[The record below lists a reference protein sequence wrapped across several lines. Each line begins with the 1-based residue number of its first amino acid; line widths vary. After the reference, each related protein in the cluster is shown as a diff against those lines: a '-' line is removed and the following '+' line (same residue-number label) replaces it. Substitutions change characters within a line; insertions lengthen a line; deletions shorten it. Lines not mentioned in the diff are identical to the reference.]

1 MNVQNILN
9 QFNQSSLIRPNR
21 FIVLIDYSI
30 EELNLTEQLNLLCSA
45 TVIPGKQ
52 IFTSEYRIDR
62 NLLRKPYTYQFEPIQ
77 MTFLLPDYKV
87 KTFFDAWMNRVIDP
101 KTYTVGWLNDY
112 ANTIRI
118 HALDSRNNIRYGVRL
133 INAFPTAISN
143 LEYSNEADGIVSI
156 DVTFV
161 FDEVEQINST
171 KIKMLNA
178 AAEFLRGRF
187 TEQGGNVTDNA
198 FDETGNAAG
207 INDKSFKEGSAKLE
221 EDTKNFFDKAEKGI
235 DNILNSE
242 PFERT
247 LDAIDRIGEIHDQ
260 AISKHAQIMAPIQK
274 AQSRLNN
281 SASNVA
287 RVFPG
292 VRGPQDR
299 LNGKINRL
307 PTGQDIANIRF

>member
-1 MNVQNILN
+1 MKIQEILHYFKES
-9 QFNQSSLIRPNR
+9 QLVRPNR
-21 FIVLIDYSI
+21 FRVMIDWQSDI
-30 EELNLTEQLNLLCSA
+30 TTQLNFLCSSA
-45 TVIPGKQ
+45 VIPGKQ

-62 NLLRKPYTYQFEPIQ
+62 NMLRKPYTYQFEPVQ
-77 MTFLLPDYKV
+77 MTFMLPDYKV
-87 KTFFDAWMNRVIDP
+87 KSFFDTWMNKVIDP
-101 KTYTVGWLNDY
+101 KTYTVGWLDDYKNDIQI
-112 ANTIRI
+112 N
-118 HALDSRNNIRYGVRL
+118 ALDLRNNIRYSVKL
-133 INAFPTAISN
+133 LNAFPTSVSN
-143 LEYSNEADGIVSI
+143 LEYSNEADGIVTI
-156 DVTFV
+156 AVTFV
-161 FDEVEQINST
+161 FDDVEQLNEEEVS
-171 KIKMLNA
+171 KLNNA
-178 AAEFLRGRF
+178 AKSLRSF
-187 TEQGGNVTDNA
+187 SDPTPGGNVTDNA

-207 INDKSFKEGSAKLE
+207 LNEKSFKEGTAKLE
-221 EDTKNFFDKAEKGI
+221 EDTKNFFDKAEKRI
-235 DNILNSE
+235 DDILNSE